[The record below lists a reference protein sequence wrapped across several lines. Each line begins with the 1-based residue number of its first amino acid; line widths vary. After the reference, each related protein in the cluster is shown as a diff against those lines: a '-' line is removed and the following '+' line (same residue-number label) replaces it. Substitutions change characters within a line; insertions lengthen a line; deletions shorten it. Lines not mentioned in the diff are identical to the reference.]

1 MKSQF
6 FILRHVIFLARLEEK
21 LITLGGERVSQK
33 QSMFI
38 KRL

>member
-1 MKSQF
+1 MKAKF
-6 FILRHVIFLARLEEK
+6 FILRHVIFLAGLQEK
-21 LITLGGERVSQK
+21 LITLGSERVSQK